1 MDTVLKFFNP
11 IDAIANA
18 IYQKQLKKEEETKVG
33 KYLKTIT
40 TPEKVTEAIKLF
52 TPKNADEAEK
62 RRIKNIIVDN
72 YVKNLD
78 RLNEEQQKA
87 CAKVN
92 NNIIKL
98 AQKANNSNGEI
109 DATIQELI
117 NKLDNFDDIVK
128 YAKAAERGQQWLDY
142 TMWQLTSKSTLINIS
157 NIDQGTKEYIN
168 GICKIF
174 NVPRLY
180 SNFGDADLEFYDPSI
195 SGFNNQR
202 FLVNM
207 EALKKRAT
215 LSFQSR
221 INSISSATDPVV
233 KKGGY
238 SPITI
243 SSFAK
248 PNQGN
253 ILVNPDV
260 AVDKATENV
269 LESYLLPYIG
279 ERIHWYEKTAIQNK
293 YKLVVRNII
302 NSVPEEYYIWLGY
315 FGQNVL
321 ALEASNVLGM
331 KVLVHQNY
339 SEIWEKVLNNCFYQM
354 SEQETNAANQ
364 YVSKYFW
371 EYSLVDFSNIPENY
385 IQGFLDI
392 KLNNIFVALQSK
404 GVQFGSNIRYR
415 FDQFESSDKFSMV
428 ANDGSVIF
436 VENNNAVYRLNN
448 TLINLGC

>member
-1 MDTVLKFFNP
+1 MDTLFNFNP
-11 IDAIANA
+11 IDMIAEA

-33 KYLKTIT
+33 KYLKTVT
-40 TPEKVTEAIKLF
+40 TPEKVVEAIKLF
-52 TPKNADEAEK
+52 TPKDADEAEK
-62 RRIKNIIVDN
+62 RRVKNIIVEN

-78 RLNEEQQKA
+78 HLADEQQKA
-87 CAKVN
+87 CTKVN
-92 NNIIKL
+92 DRIIKL
-98 AQKANNSNGEI
+98 AQKANSSNGEI
-109 DATIQELI
+109 DATLQEQI
-117 NKLDNFDDIVK
+117 NKLNNFDDIVK

-142 TMWQLTSKSTLINIS
+142 TLWQLTSKSTLINIS

-180 SNFGDADLEFYDPSI
+180 STFGDADLEFYDPII

-202 FLVNM
+202 FLLNT

-221 INSISSATDPVV
+221 INSVSSVADPAV

-260 AVDKATENV
+260 AVDKVTENV

-279 ERIHWYEKTAIQNK
+279 ERIHWYEKTGIPNK
-293 YKLVVRNII
+293 YKLVVRNIV
-302 NSVPEEYYIWLGY
+302 NSVPEEHYIWLGY

-321 ALEASNVLGM
+321 ALEVSNVLGM

-339 SEIWEKVLNNCFYQM
+339 SEIWGKALNNCFYQM
-354 SEQETNAANQ
+354 SEQETNAASQ
-364 YVSKYFW
+364 FTSKYFW
-371 EYSLVDFSNIPENY
+371 EYSLIDFSNIPENF

-392 KLNNIFVALQSK
+392 KLNNLFVALQTK
-404 GVQFGSNIRYR
+404 GVQFGANVRYR
-415 FDQFESSDKFSMV
+415 FDQFESPDKFSMV

-448 TLINLGC
+448 TLINIGC